1 MKKIK
6 RKLAILSLAFL
17 AFILFLVMI
26 VGGSASGDSE
36 GFSSSAGGLNLTAK
50 DLATK
55 ANVSEEKA
63 QNIID
68 IASHLLSK
76 ERFTLQGTSGALAV
90 AERES
95 GFDPEAVN
103 DSGGVAGIFQW
114 SGWSNNI
121 NGNRWAQAESRT
133 LSMEVELKLVS
144 TELNGPYR
152 KTKDLVSVSED
163 PRQASLDWSLY
174 YEGVALS
181 DGQTKADELQDNAQ
195 KWYDLLKDY
204 VGFEGD
210 DKDIAGV
217 MSTKI
222 PSGWEIDTPY
232 NGKAYEGSNAYPE
245 GQCTWYVYNR
255 AYQVGVKFDSYMG
268 NGGAWSG
275 KSGYTVSHDPKAQT
289 ALSFLPGQAGADVAY
304 GHVAFVEAV
313 KDDGT
318 VLVSEM
324 NVVGVA
330 PLTVSYRVFS
340 DDEAKKFW
348 FVEGK

>member
-1 MKKIK
+1 M
-6 RKLAILSLAFL
+6 
-17 AFILFLVMI
+17 
-26 VGGSASGDSE
+26 
-36 GFSSSAGGLNLTAK
+36 
-50 DLATK
+50 
-55 ANVSEEKA
+55 
-63 QNIID
+63 
-68 IASHLLSK
+68 
-76 ERFTLQGTSGALAV
+76 
-90 AERES
+90 
-95 GFDPEAVN
+95 N
-103 DSGGVAGIFQW
+103 DSGGVSGIFQW

-121 NGNRWAQAESRT
+121 NGNRWVQAESRT

-152 KTKDLVSVSED
+152 KTQDLVSVSED

-232 NGKAYEGSNAYPE
+232 NGQAYEGSNAYPE

-275 KSGYTVSHDPKAQT
+275 KSGYMVSHEPKAQT

-313 KDDGT
+313 KDDGSI
-318 VLVSEM
+318 LISEM
-324 NVVGVA
+324 NVTGVA
-330 PLTVSYRVFS
+330 RLTVSYRIFS
-340 DDEAKKFW
+340 ADEARKFLYVW
-348 FVEGK
+348 GK

>member
-1 MKKIK
+1 MKKVK
-6 RKLAILSLAFL
+6 RISACLVAVPLVI
-17 AFILFLVMI
+17 ILFLVMV
-26 VGGSASGDSE
+26 VGGGASGDTESFE
-36 GFSSSAGGLNLTAK
+36 SSAGGLNLTAK
-50 DLATK
+50 ELATK
-55 ANVSEEKA
+55 ASISEEKA
-63 QNIID
+63 QNVID

-114 SGWSNNI
+114 SGWSNHI

-144 TELNGPYR
+144 TELNGAYK

-181 DGQTKADELQDNAQ
+181 DGQTKADELQNNAQ

-204 VGFEGD
+204 VGFEGGGETVN
-210 DKDIAGV
+210 GV
-217 MSTKI
+217 MSTSV
-222 PSGWEIDTPY
+222 PDGWEVETPY
-232 NGKAYEGSNAYPE
+232 SGQAYNGSGSYLE

-255 AYQVGVKFDSYMG
+255 AYQLGIKFDSYMG
-268 NGGAWSG
+268 NGGDWAS
-275 KSGYTVSHDPKAQT
+275 KAGYSVSHEPKKHT
-289 ALSFLPGQAGADVAY
+289 AVSFVHGQAGSSPEY
-304 GHVAFVEAV
+304 GHVAFCEQV
-313 KDDGT
+313 KDDGS
-318 VLVSEM
+318 VLISEM
-324 NVVGVA
+324 NVTGLP
-330 PLTVSYRVFS
+330 PLTVSYRTFS
-340 DDEAKKFW
+340 ADEAKQFW
-348 FVEGK
+348 YVEGK

>member
-1 MKKIK
+1 MTTTPKKQ
-6 RKLAILSLAFL
+6 RLRY
-17 AFILFLVMI
+17 
-26 VGGSASGDSE
+26 
-36 GFSSSAGGLNLTAK
+36 LT
-50 DLATK
+50 T
-55 ANVSEEKA
+55 V
-63 QNIID
+63 
-68 IASHLLSK
+68 
-76 ERFTLQGTSGALAV
+76 
-90 AERES
+90 
-95 GFDPEAVN
+95 
-103 DSGGVAGIFQW
+103 
-114 SGWSNNI
+114 
-121 NGNRWAQAESRT
+121 
-133 LSMEVELKLVS
+133 LK
-144 TELNGPYR
+144 
-152 KTKDLVSVSED
+152 
-163 PRQASLDWSLY
+163 LDWSLY

-204 VGFEGD
+204 VGFEGN

-275 KSGYTVSHDPKAQT
+275 KSGYTVSHEPKAQT

-313 KDDGT
+313 KDDGSI
-318 VLVSEM
+318 LISEM
-324 NVVGVA
+324 NVTGVA
-330 PLTVSYRVFS
+330 RLTVSYRVFS
-340 DDEAKKFW
+340 ADEARKFLYVW
-348 FVEGK
+348 GK

>member
-6 RKLAILSLAFL
+6 RRLAILSLAFL

-36 GFSSSAGGLNLTAK
+36 GFSNSAGGLNLTAK

-55 ANVSEEKA
+55 AKVSEEKA

-144 TELNGPYR
+144 SELNGSYR

-232 NGKAYEGSNAYPE
+232 NGQAYEGSNAYPE

-255 AYQVGVKFDSYMG
+255 AYQVGVKYDTYMG

-275 KSGYTVSHDPKAQT
+275 KSGYTVSHEPKAHT

-313 KDDGT
+313 KDDGSI
-318 VLVSEM
+318 LISEM
-324 NVVGVA
+324 NVTGVA
-330 PLTVSYRVFS
+330 RLTVSYRVFS
-340 DDEAKKFW
+340 ADEARKFSY
-348 FVEGK
+348 VCGK